1 MARMQLRFYVET
13 TDENSTRERQLLMYI
28 QDEFNNDYNGF
39 NEDVKADGNEVL
51 IHQSR
56 IEHGW

>member
-1 MARMQLRFYVET
+1 MQLRFYVET